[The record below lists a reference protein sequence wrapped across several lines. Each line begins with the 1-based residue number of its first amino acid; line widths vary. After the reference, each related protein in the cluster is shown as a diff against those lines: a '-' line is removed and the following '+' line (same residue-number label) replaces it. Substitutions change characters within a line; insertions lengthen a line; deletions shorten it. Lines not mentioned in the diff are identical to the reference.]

1 MQARDLLETS
11 FESLR
16 RNALRTLLTILGIV
30 IGIAAV
36 ILMLAIGKGAQG
48 IILSQVADLGSDLVF
63 VEPSSGDPT
72 SGPPNPYI
80 EQTITMN
87 DAEAIK
93 DTGYFSQ
100 VSPILMT
107 TSTVTWGDESLFAQ
121 IEGSNEE
128 YLNVFPADFL
138 LGRYYT
144 QAEVDSYA
152 RVVVLGNEMAEEL
165 FGDQD
170 PIDRTI
176 KIGKMSFRVV
186 GVFEERGTRFF
197 QNIDKFIYL
206 PITTLQRDLMGV
218 EHITYIVMRAKGNID
233 EAKEEVRFTL
243 RATHH
248 IDNPEQAQEK
258 DDFFV
263 SSQDDAVE
271 IIGVVGGMLTILLS
285 SIAAI
290 SLVVGGI
297 GIMNI
302 MLVSVTER
310 TREIGLRKAIGAT
323 RREILTQFLVEAV
336 LITLLGGLLGVLVGV
351 GLSFLTAII
360 MANLVEGWSAVIPLD
375 AILWGMMVATSVGL
389 VFGMYPAR
397 RAAKLNPIDALRYE

>member
-1 MQARDLLETS
+1 
-11 FESLR
+11 
-16 RNALRTLLTILGIV
+16 
-30 IGIAAV
+30 
-36 ILMLAIGKGAQG
+36 
-48 IILSQVADLGSDLVF
+48 
-63 VEPSSGDPT
+63 
-72 SGPPNPYI
+72 
-80 EQTITMN
+80 
-87 DAEAIK
+87 
-93 DTGYFSQ
+93 
-100 VSPILMT
+100 MT
-107 TSTVTWGDESLFAQ
+107 TSTITWGDESLFAQ
-121 IEGSNEE
+121 VEGSNEE

-170 PIDRTI
+170 PIDQTI
-176 KIGKMSFRVV
+176 KIDKMSFRVV

-197 QNIDKFIYL
+197 QNIDKFLYL

-233 EAKEEVRFTL
+233 EAKEEVRFAL

-248 IDNPEQAQEK
+248 INNPEQVQEK

-285 SIAAI
+285 SIAAF
-290 SLVVGGI
+290 SLIVGGI

-323 RREILTQFLVEAV
+323 HREILTQFLVEAV
-336 LITLLGGLLGVLVGV
+336 LITLLGGLLGVIVGV

-360 MANLVEGWSAVIPLD
+360 MMSLVEGWSTVIPLD
-375 AILWGMMVATSVGL
+375 AILWGMVVATSVGL